1 MVGPYVSITYRK
13 KPGGDQPPGWSFYPR
28 HDGASIIIA
37 HNSARFRSSLISI
50 LIIVTS
56 FP

>member
-1 MVGPYVSITYRK
+1 MFSITYRK